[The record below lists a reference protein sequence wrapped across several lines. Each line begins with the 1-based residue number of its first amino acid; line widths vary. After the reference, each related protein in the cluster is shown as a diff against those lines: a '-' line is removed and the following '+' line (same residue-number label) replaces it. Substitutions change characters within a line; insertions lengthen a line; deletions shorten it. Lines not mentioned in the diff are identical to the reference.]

1 MKHEEKLLS
10 LFDKKQK
17 IMILSIFLIFFSLGI
32 YAAIYSIFSGLFL
45 MAISILPA
53 GFLFYK
59 NCIKRYSKVY
69 RIEVNNNVPRFLV
82 EYWLKK
88 DVLALDQNYF
98 WIEKNKYVPVIFD
111 LGDKHTPVYPF
122 NKPLPNVTAGHLER
136 SLVQKASEVLM
147 KPEKQGLAEAIK
159 TGGLMILA
167 GGGALV
173 IISLFGRLTNVS

>member
-10 LFDKKQK
+10 LFDKRQK
-17 IMILSIFLIFFSLGI
+17 IMIVSIFLMFFSLGI
-32 YAAIYSIFSGLFL
+32 YAAIYSIWSGLFL
-45 MAISILPA
+45 MAISIAPG

-59 NCIKRYSKVY
+59 NCIKRYS
-69 RIEVNNNVPRFLV
+69 IEVNNNVPRFLV

-88 DVLALDQNYF
+88 DVLTLDQNYF

-111 LGDKHTPVYPF
+111 LGNKHTPVYPF

-159 TGGLMILA
+159 TGGLMLLA

-173 IISLFGRLTNVS
+173 IISLFGRLTDV